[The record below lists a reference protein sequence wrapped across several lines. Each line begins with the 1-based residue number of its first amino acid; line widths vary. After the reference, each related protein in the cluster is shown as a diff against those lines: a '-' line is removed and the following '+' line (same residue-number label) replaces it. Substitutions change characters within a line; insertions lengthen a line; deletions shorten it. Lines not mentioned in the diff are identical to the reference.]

1 MARITAIKDRIR
13 QMNQASFQN
22 MCDAYLRKKGYSS
35 LVELGS
41 MAGAEKTTPG
51 TPDTYVSLADGRY
64 TFVEYTTQQESL
76 PRKIKDDIDKCL
88 DESKTHVSC
97 DLIEKIIYIH
107 NSSNIQAKDDHEL
120 KEYCNSHGIPL
131 VIIGIDNLAYDLM
144 QHYPSIVYDY
154 LRIPLSTNQVQD
166 IDDFIEQYD
175 RNKTA
180 APLDTSF
187 LFREKEMEQV
197 DEKLKITDM
206 IVITGPAGTGKTR
219 FALEFARKH
228 AHEHS
233 EEIVCIHNLSLRIYE
248 DLHMALE
255 DPGNYFLI
263 IDDANQISNF
273 AMIVDLLNALPDDH
287 SYKVLITVRD
297 YAKSQVMETLANKAH
312 YDSIELHTL
321 TDNEISELVKQHFGI
336 LNQKYL
342 DRIAEIS
349 DGNPRIA
356 MLAGKIASDT
366 NQLDS
371 IRDVSGLYDAYY
383 GAALRESSIPEDSV
397 RLICAGIVAF
407 LGVIHLDH
415 IDPIY
420 TMLDAKGITKE
431 QFKSAMHKL
440 HSAELVDI
448 YYDTAVRISDQ
459 CFADYILKYVYYDKK
474 LIPLGEMILICLKPY
489 HGHTMRAIST
499 LYGKYQNDEMRAFLD
514 EEIKKV
520 WHQLKDEK
528 SDKFWDFL
536 MTFFPINPVDTLLI
550 LKERIDNVECVPIP
564 VSQIDTEKGKNNVSI
579 TDDYIT
585 VLGRFSGTT
594 NLEAALDL
602 FFAYYL
608 KRPDLYIQFYHAS
621 CNSFGIK
628 KDSHEIGYY
637 TQLHYVQKVIQ
648 HSDNWRNGYITI
660 LFLEVMQ
667 EYLKLHFEPA
677 ETNRN
682 DHLVIYQIP
691 LYPSEAATNYR
702 KLIWSQLIAIANM
715 GMYTDKLKE
724 LLENYGQYTEECSL
738 EVVKSDAPHIIQIIK
753 LILSTDSLP
762 DCLLV
767 KELSEKLTRAEV
779 DTSSLDAFL
788 SCDKMD
794 KYRIL
799 VGPDRR
805 KGISSAE
812 IQQLHRDSIV
822 AYFAGSNNKTETFNG
837 LYEIYCELKTYD
849 YRAVSGIN
857 YAMKVISADTKG
869 FISVA
874 KIIMSRTENSGIDLP
889 YIVYTLFQSMNPAEV
904 KQIIKNNARSQEE
917 NWMYLYFLEMPAER
931 IDDEIVQE
939 LYAFLQEEQMDASNG
954 FPLRDCSFL
963 GKYAIVDSRVYVKAT
978 EIVFGKRILQPH
990 LVISYFG
997 GLFRDEKKVSSIL
1010 DAYACNTHLLC
1021 ELYVFLYLSNWNLDH
1036 DGAYL
1041 CKLLEIDPRMK
1052 EMTADAIVKFREG
1065 KLNNDTDSRF
1075 CALYYTE
1082 QYIETVSG
1090 IVDRIIDQIEC
1101 SDIYVPDALSAFL
1114 LVPQKKPDIITLQK
1128 EWVTCYIKHNA
1139 MSISKMSHVFRNV
1152 ANHRFDLMRDCVAA
1166 FIECN
1171 KDFEAFKD
1179 LTITPTTYVGW
1190 GSFVPHY
1197 AKCIAVLESLL
1208 PLFTG
1213 IETIQHKNAVEQ
1225 DIERYRRM
1233 IREEEISNIITG

>member
-22 MCDAYLRKKGYSS
+22 MCDAYLRKKGYSN

-120 KEYCNSHGIPL
+120 KEYCNSCNIPL
-131 VIIGIDNLAYDLM
+131 VFIGIDDLAYDLV
-144 QHYPSIVYDY
+144 QHYPSIVYDH
-154 LRIPLSTNQVQD
+154 LGIPLSTNQVQN

-175 RNKTA
+175 RNKTV
-180 APLDTSF
+180 APLDTNF

-197 DEKLKITDM
+197 DEKIKVTDV
-206 IVITGPAGTGKTR
+206 IVITAPAGTGKTR

-233 EEIVCIHNLSLRIYE
+233 EEIVCIHSLSREIYE

-255 DPGNYFLI
+255 DPGNYFII
-263 IDDANQISNF
+263 IDDANQLSNF

-287 SYKVLITVRD
+287 LYKVLITVRD
-297 YAKSQVMETLANKAH
+297 YAKSQVTEVLANKVP

-321 TDNEISELVKQHFGI
+321 TDNEISELVKQHFAI

-356 MLAGKIASDT
+356 MLAGKIALEA

-383 GAALRESSIPEDSV
+383 GAALRESSIPEDSI

-415 IDPIY
+415 INPIY
-420 TMLDAKGITKE
+420 TMLDAKGITKD
-431 QFKSAMHKL
+431 QFKDAMFEL
-440 HSAELVDI
+440 HSTELVNI

-474 LIPLGEMILICLKPY
+474 LIPLGEMILTCLKPY

-564 VSQIDTEKGKNNVSI
+564 VSQIYTEKGKNNVSI

-585 VLGRFSGTT
+585 ILGGFSGTT

-608 KRPDLYIQFYHAS
+608 KRPDLYMQFYHAS
-621 CNSFGIK
+621 CYSFGIK
-628 KDSHEIGYY
+628 KNSHEIGYY
-637 TQLHYVQKVIQ
+637 TQRHYAQKAIQ
-648 HSDNWRNGYITI
+648 YSNNWNNDYVTI

-667 EYLKLHFEPA
+667 EFLKLHFEPA
-677 ETNRN
+677 ESNRN
-682 DHLVIYQIP
+682 DQLVIYQIP
-691 LYPSEAATNYR
+691 LYPSEAATDYR
-702 KLIWSQLIAIANM
+702 NLIWSQLIAIASM
-715 GMYTDKLKE
+715 GTHNDKLKE
-724 LLENYGQYTEECSL
+724 LLENYGQYTEDCSL
-738 EVVKSDAPHIIQIIK
+738 DVVKSDAPQIIQIIK
-753 LILSTDSLP
+753 LILSPDSLP

-767 KELSEKLTRAEV
+767 RELSEKLTRAEV
-779 DTSSLDAFL
+779 DISSLDAFL
-788 SCDKMD
+788 SCNKMD

-805 KGISSAE
+805 KGISYAE
-812 IQQLHRDSIV
+812 MQQLHRDCIA
-822 AYFAGSNNKTETFNG
+822 AYFADSNNKTKTFNG

-849 YRAVSGIN
+849 YRAVTGIN
-857 YAMKVISADTKG
+857 YALEVLSADIEG
-869 FISVA
+869 FISVV
-874 KIIMSRTENSGIDLP
+874 KTITPRKVNSEIDLS
-889 YIVYTLFQSMNPAEV
+889 YIVRTLFQSMNPAEV
-904 KQIIKNNARSQEE
+904 KQLIKNNARSQADK
-917 NWMYLYFLEMPAER
+917 WMYFYFLEMPAEW

-963 GKYAIVDSRVYVKAT
+963 GKYAIVDSRVYVEAT

-990 LVISYFG
+990 LVISYFSG
-997 GLFRDEKKVSSIL
+997 IFRDEEKVSVIL
-1010 DAYACNTHLLC
+1010 DAYAGNIHLLC

-1036 DGAYL
+1036 DGIFL
-1041 CKLLEIDPRMK
+1041 CELLKADPGMK
-1052 EMTADAIVKFREG
+1052 ELIANAIVELREG
-1065 KLNNDTDSRF
+1065 RLHNNTDNRF

-1082 QYIETVSG
+1082 QYIETISD
-1090 IVDRIIDQIEC
+1090 IADRIIEQVTD
-1101 SDIYVPDALSAFL
+1101 SKRYVPDALSELFT
-1114 LVPQKKPDIITLQK
+1114 VPQNKTDIIPLQQ
-1128 EWVTCYIKHNA
+1128 EWVTSYIKQNA
-1139 MSISKMSHVFRNV
+1139 GNIEKMKYIFRTV
-1152 ANHRFDLMRDCVAA
+1152 ANHRFDMMRDCVAA
-1166 FIECN
+1166 FIGRN
-1171 KDFEAFKD
+1171 KGFEAFKA
-1179 LTITPTTYVGW
+1179 LTITPTSYSAW
-1190 GSFVPHY
+1190 GSFAPHY
-1197 AKCIAVLESLL
+1197 AKCISVLESML

-1213 IETIQHKNAVEQ
+1213 IDTIQHKYAVEQ
-1225 DIERYRRM
+1225 EIERYTRM
-1233 IREEEISNIITG
+1233 IRDEEISNIING

>member
-1 MARITAIKDRIR
+1 
-13 QMNQASFQN
+13 
-22 MCDAYLRKKGYSS
+22 
-35 LVELGS
+35 

-131 VIIGIDNLAYDLM
+131 VIIGIDDLAYDLM

-154 LRIPLSTNQVQD
+154 LRIPLSTNQVQN

-356 MLAGKIASDT
+356 MLAGKIALET

-371 IRDVSGLYDAYY
+371 IKDVSTLYDTYY
-383 GAALRESSIPEDSV
+383 GAALRESSIPEDSI

-420 TMLDAKGITKE
+420 TMLDAKGITKD
-431 QFKSAMHKL
+431 QFKAAMYEL

-474 LIPLGEMILICLKPY
+474 LIPLGEMILTCLKPY
-489 HGHTMRAIST
+489 HGHTMRTINT
-499 LYGKYQNDEMRAFLD
+499 LYGKYQSDDMHAFLD

-520 WHQLKDEK
+520 WYQLKDEK
-528 SDKFWDFL
+528 SGMFWDFL
-536 MTFFPINPVDTLLI
+536 MAFFPINPVDTLLI
-550 LKERIDNVECVPIP
+550 LKERIDNAECVPIP

-585 VLGRFSGTT
+585 ILGGFSGMT

-608 KRPDLYIQFYHAS
+608 KRPDLYMQFYHAS
-621 CNSFGIK
+621 CNSYGIK

-637 TQLHYVQKVIQ
+637 TQLHYVQKSIQ
-648 HSDNWRNGYITI
+648 YSDNWRNDYITI

-667 EYLKLHFEPA
+667 EYLKLHFEPI
-677 ETNRN
+677 ENGKK
-682 DHLVIYQIP
+682 DSIVMYQIP

-702 KLIWSQLIAIANM
+702 NLIWPQLISIASMNKHI
-715 GMYTDKLKE
+715 DRLKE
-724 LLENYGQYTEECSL
+724 LLKNYGQRAEACSFD
-738 EVVKSDAPHIIQIIK
+738 VVKGDAPYITE
-753 LILSTDSLP
+753 LIHLVFSTEHLP
-762 DCLLV
+762 DCLSV
-767 KELSEKLTRAEV
+767 NAISKKLKRAGI
-779 DTSSLDAFL
+779 DTSGLEVFL
-788 SCDKMD
+788 SGDKMK

-799 VGPDRR
+799 VGPDWRGEISFDEMR
-805 KGISSAE
+805 EIHRQSIASYFSSTDNKVKAFESLYRIYLELQPQDYSANTGIDYA
-812 IQQLHRDSIV
+812 L
-822 AYFAGSNNKTETFNG
+822 K
-837 LYEIYCELKTYD
+837 ELVPD
-849 YRAVSGIN
+849 P
-857 YAMKVISADTKG
+857 KG
-869 FISVA
+869 FIRVA
-874 KIIMSRTENSGIDLP
+874 TNIISHKDSAGIAFS
-889 YIVYTLFQSMNPAEV
+889 YTIVEILFQLMSPAEV
-904 KQIIKNNARSQEE
+904 KHIIDSHSGSQRDS
-917 NWMYLYFLEMPAER
+917 WMYVYYMEMPAGK
-931 IDDEIVQE
+931 IDDEIVQGM
-939 LYAFLQEEQMDASNG
+939 YDFLQEEQMDTSKG
-954 FPLRDCSFL
+954 IPMRSHRFL
-963 GKYAIVDSRVYVKAT
+963 EKYSAVDSKAIVKAT
-978 EIVFGKRILQPH
+978 EIIYSKHMQQPN

-997 GLFRDEKKVSSIL
+997 GMFIDKNLSAIM
-1010 DAYACNTHLLC
+1010 DAYADNVQLLCDLYLFLYVSGHNLDHNGVYLC
-1021 ELYVFLYLSNWNLDH
+1021 ELQKNNPGMS
-1036 DGAYL
+1036 GALAEAIIKYY
-1041 CKLLEIDPRMK
+1041 RHNAYGN
-1052 EMTADAIVKFREG
+1052 AD
-1065 KLNNDTDSRF
+1065 TRF
-1075 CALYYTE
+1075 CALFFTE
-1082 QYIETVSG
+1082 RYIESISG
-1090 IVDRIIDQIEC
+1090 IVDKIIEQIES

-1114 LVPQKKPDIITLQK
+1114 LVPQEKQEIIPLQK
-1128 EWVTCYIKHNA
+1128 EWLLFYIKHNA
-1139 MSISKMSHVFRNV
+1139 MDNGKMSYVFRNV
-1152 ANHRFDLMRDCVAA
+1152 ANHRFDMMKDCVAA
-1166 FIECN
+1166 FIERN
-1171 KDFEAFKD
+1171 KDYDAFKA
-1179 LTITPTTYVGW
+1179 LTITPTSYEAY
-1190 GSFVPHY
+1190 GSFVPY
-1197 AKCIAVLESLL
+1197 YSKCIAVLESML

-1213 IETIQHKNAVEQ
+1213 IDTIQHQYAIEQ
-1225 DIERYRRM
+1225 GIERYKGR
-1233 IREEEISNIITG
+1233 IRDEQISNIITG